1 MHFEWVEPTRRDDS
15 RPDAAVSGDGTVRLG
30 SEELRRLGAG
40 DGAPLRVARVPVG
53 VSLVPRDMPPQK
65 IYVELTAECNLD
77 CAMCIRHASD
87 EPVGR
92 MTAATF
98 DAILGQIRG
107 LPTLP
112 SLNFS
117 GFGEPMAHPLFSQF
131 LARAR
136 QAGCAVEIVTNGTL
150 LTREAAERLIE
161 LGLDR
166 VVVSVDGITPSASQ
180 RLHASSFPQIAA
192 SLKML
197 SHLKAARRVAHP
209 EIGLEFVATK
219 RNIAELP
226 EIKRLAPLLGFT
238 HILVTNLVPHTL
250 ELAGETL
257 YERWTTAAPSHG
269 ASHWDPSVDLPP
281 MDPASEA
288 TAPIERLRLAGT
300 ALRLNGAEIAGA
312 RPRCRFVTEG
322 RLAIA
327 WDGSVS
333 PCLPLLRSCTY
344 YFRGHAKRIRRY
356 SVGNVNQTPLRQLWD
371 LAEYRAFRE
380 RVRRFEFAPCLSC
393 GGCELRDSNEE
404 DCVSSE
410 FPRCGECLWAAG
422 LCQCP

>member
-1 MHFEWVEPTRRDDS
+1 MYFEWVEPIRRPGPRAS
-15 RPDAAVSGDGTVRLG
+15 ATVSGDGMV
-30 SEELRRLGAG
+30 RLGAG
-40 DGAPLRVARVPVG
+40 ELQRLGAEAGAPLEVVRVPEG

-65 IYVELTAECNLD
+65 LYVELTAECNLD

-87 EPVGR
+87 EPGGR
-92 MTAATF
+92 MTVGTF
-98 DAILGQIRG
+98 DAILDQIG
-107 LPTLP
+107 SLPVLP

-117 GFGEPMAHPLFSQF
+117 GFGEPMAHPLFYQL
-131 LARAR
+131 LARAKN
-136 QAGCAVEIVTNGTL
+136 AGCAVEAVTNGTL
-150 LTREAAERLIE
+150 LTRQAAEWLIE

-166 VVVSVDGITPSASQ
+166 LVVSVDGITPSASQ

-192 SLKML
+192 SLKTL
-197 SHLKAARRVAHP
+197 SRLKGSRHVAHP
-209 EIGLEFVATK
+209 EVGLEFVATK
-219 RNIAELP
+219 RNVAELP

-238 HILVTNLVPHTL
+238 HILVTNLVPHTP
-250 ELAGETL
+250 EMAGETL

-269 ASHWDPSVDLPP
+269 ASLWDPCVDLPP
-281 MDPASEA
+281 MDASSEA
-288 TAPIERLRLAGT
+288 TAAVERLRLAGT
-300 ALRLNGAEIAGA
+300 ALRLNGAEIAGG

-344 YFRGHAKRIRRY
+344 YFRGRAKRIRRY
-356 SVGNVNQTPLRQLWD
+356 VVGNVNETPLRQLWD
-371 LAEYRAFRE
+371 GAEYRAFRE
-380 RVRRFEFAPCLSC
+380 RVRQFEFAPCLSC